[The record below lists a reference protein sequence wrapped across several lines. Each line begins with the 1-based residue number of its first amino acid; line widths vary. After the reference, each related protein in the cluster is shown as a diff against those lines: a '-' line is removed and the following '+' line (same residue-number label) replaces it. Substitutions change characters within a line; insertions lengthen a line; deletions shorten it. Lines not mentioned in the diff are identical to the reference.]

1 MLKVLQSS
9 SKIEDI
15 SRKAKPFSRERDW
28 LLNFST
34 IFVLKLYSYENHAQ
48 IWSRDHFFV
57 LIYLDAVCLSHF
69 PFAVFII
76 DIIMKSVSVVYF
88 VKNLKMILRPSFQ
101 LSVWV
106 IASIYI
112 FLGNVYTRGIPSFF
126 FFFFSGTQAYVLI
139 ARYALYVGISIKTLA
154 RK

>member
-28 LLNFST
+28 FLNFST
-34 IFVLKLYSYENHAQ
+34 IFVLKLYSYQNHAQ
-48 IWSRDHFFV
+48 IWSRDHFSV

-76 DIIMKSVSVVYF
+76 DIITKSVSVLYF
-88 VKNLKMILRPSFQ
+88 VKNLKMIFRDSFY
-101 LSVWV
+101 LFESLHAF
-106 IASIYI
+106 IS
-112 FLGNVYTRGIPSFF
+112 FRKRVYEGYTFF
-126 FFFFSGTQAYVLI
+126 FLFFSFSGTQAYVLI
-139 ARYALYVGISIKTLA
+139 ARYVLYVGISIKTLA